1 MTVTTPA
8 SRALPRDGPS
18 ELMVELRDVFCVHRT
33 DEGDAAALQGT
44 TLQVRRGE
52 LVCVLGPSGAGKSTL
67 LRVIAGLQVPSAGV
81 VSLLG
86 WDIGRLGARLRARL
100 RREHIGFLDQ
110 HADSALVPELRV
122 RDAVV
127 LPLALRGVAA
137 ATRRARALALLGRV
151 GLEGRGDALPAE
163 LSGGERQRVALCAAL
178 AHRPALLLADEPTGE
193 LDADAAESM
202 RCLIAELVREQSGT
216 AIVVT
221 HDPTAS
227 TFADRTVRLRDGRV
241 VAEDRGAGDG
251 VVVGGGGWLQ
261 LPPELLREARIG
273 GRAHLRL
280 TPAGVLVAPA
290 GNDMRGTANA
300 VARPDRVHA
309 PATGAWAPA
318 RIEARS
324 LSRSRGRGASRRR
337 VISDLDHVFAPG
349 RMTVVT
355 GRSGVGK
362 TTLLRLLAGL
372 DSPDGGELL
381 LDAESVGDRDAERR
395 AAIRRARIGYLPQE
409 PSPIGFLSAAENVVL
424 TLWLRGWRTAPA
436 VERAAVV
443 LAWVGL
449 SDRAAQRVA
458 RLSAG
463 EAQRVALARA
473 VASACGLLIVDEP
486 TSRLDQAS
494 AAAVAELLGAQAVD
508 DRQTVICATH
518 DGEVIGHAHEVIE
531 LGG

>member
-1 MTVTTPA
+1 MTVAVPT
-8 SRALPRDGPS
+8 SRESSPTGSA
-18 ELMVELRDVFCVHRT
+18 EMIVELRDVFCVHRSA
-33 DEGDAAALQGT
+33 EGDAAALQGT
-44 TLQVRRGE
+44 TLQVRRAE

-86 WDIGRLGARLRARL
+86 WDIGRLAARLRARL

-110 HADSALVPELRV
+110 HADSALPPELRV
-122 RDAVV
+122 RDAVA
-127 LPLALRGVAA
+127 LPLALRGGAA
-137 ATRRARALALLGRV
+137 PARRRRALELLEAV
-151 GLEGRGDALPAE
+151 GLEDRAGALPAE

-178 AHRPALLLADEPTGE
+178 AHRPTLLLADEPTGE
-193 LDADAAESM
+193 LDAAGAESM
-202 RCLIAELVREQSGT
+202 RGLIAELVREQGAT

-221 HDPTAS
+221 HDPAAS

-241 VAEDRGAGDG
+241 VADHRAGSDG

-290 GNDMRGTANA
+290 GTDRRLTAT
-300 VARPDRVHA
+300 A
-309 PATGAWAPA
+309 PPRREPAQPAGATEWTPA
-318 RIEARS
+318 RVETRS
-324 LSRSRGRGASRRR
+324 LSRSRGHGASRRQ
-337 VISDLDHVFAPG
+337 VLSGFEHVFAPG
-349 RMTVVT
+349 RMTAVT
-355 GRSGVGK
+355 GRSGAGK

-372 DSPDGGELL
+372 DRPDQGEVLIGG
-381 LDAESVGDRDAERR
+381 ASIGAGDAERR
-395 AAIRRARIGYLPQE
+395 AAIRRERIGFLPQE

-424 TLWLRGWRTAPA
+424 TLWLRGWSTAAA

-443 LAWVGL
+443 LARVGL
-449 SDRAAQRVA
+449 SDRAAQRVG

-473 VASACGLLIVDEP
+473 AASARGLLIVDEP

-494 AAAVAELLGAQAVD
+494 AATVAELLATAAID
-508 DRQTVICATH
+508 DGQTVICATH
-518 DGEVIGHAHEVIE
+518 DGEVIRHAHEVIE